1 MKKFLF
7 ILLFFSGFVAS
18 NTLLAAPTTGT
29 TVAETALTA
38 GITSNLQINSVEDF
52 LNLTPRAIKEATG
65 KKLNL
70 KEIIQLKTAQKALKK
85 GLAKGAEEDMPKWL
99 YIVLAIFG
107 LAWII
112 MGIRDDWSGK
122 NWWVNLILVVLG
134 SVIIAIVGIFCPLIW
149 GLVTVPGLI
158 HALIKMK
165 EYY

>member
-1 MKKFLF
+1 MKKYLF
-7 ILLFFSGFVAS
+7 ILLFFSGFLAS
-18 NTLLAAPTTGT
+18 T
-29 TVAETALTA
+29 TVLALPTSETAKAETALTT
-38 GITSNLQINSVEDF
+38 GFTTDLQISTVEDF

-65 KKLNL
+65 KKLSL
-70 KEIIQLKTAQKALKK
+70 KEIIQLKTAQKAMKK
-85 GLAKGAEEDMPKWL
+85 GLAKGGEEDMPKWL

-112 MGIRDDWSGK
+112 MGIRDDWGGS

-134 SVIIAIVGIFCPLIW
+134 SAIIAVVGIFCPLLW
-149 GLVTVPGLI
+149 GLITVPGLI